1 MISYAPTHSPGPG
14 ISPGGGRE
22 SNGGNREPEQEL
34 GRDYS
39 GNCGLTLRYDTG
51 HARSLGTWL
60 VRALETTIPASPVSA
75 LAICRDRTIRLR
87 PVWLSRLW
95 VLRPR
100 FHMKAA
106 RPCPGYIGLGVFLS
120 GRHISWLA
128 YMYLLSFY
136 VFAPHLLSRI
146 QCCVFDLFAVST
158 SRKFS
163 LPQPR
168 VEEGLARLRITRPA
182 FFRVENGFL
191 FSIILQCSCVRCSS
205 YTPPLPDRQKRRDM
219 RNEEIQA
226 LACYHPT
233 PSTIQ
238 LPGDPPFVN

>member
-1 MISYAPTHSPGPG
+1 MPRSYHPLASSVVKPVVG
-14 ISPGGGRE
+14 IE
-22 SNGGNREPEQEL
+22 A
-34 GRDYS
+34 
-39 GNCGLTLRYDTG
+39 T
-51 HARSLGTWL
+51 
-60 VRALETTIPASPVSA
+60 VSHEGF
-75 LAICRDRTIRLR
+75 LF
-87 PVWLSRLW
+87 P
-95 VLRPR
+95 
-100 FHMKAA
+100 A

-168 VEEGLARLRITRPA
+168 VEEGLARRRITRPA

-205 YTPPLPDRQKRRDM
+205 YIYTPPLPDRQKRRDM
-219 RNEEIQA
+219 RNEEI
-226 LACYHPT
+226 
-233 PSTIQ
+233 
-238 LPGDPPFVN
+238 